1 MQAAP
6 CFRTNK
12 LQIESPRKNPFKI
25 LLDGEL
31 YGPFYRIKAAPC
43 QSLDKKARELDEK
56 GATDP
61 AALAQIYTEAA
72 DMQVLKFS
80 AKHEAVVRCRKR
92 AAELAGP
99 KYSECAIQ

>member
-1 MQAAP
+1 MPLTPDTLISAGHLG
-6 CFRTNK
+6 N
-12 LQIESPRKNPFKI
+12 L
-25 LLDGEL
+25 
-31 YGPFYRIKAAPC
+31 
-43 QSLDKKARELDEK
+43 LDKKASELDEK

>member
-1 MQAAP
+1 MWKGYKRRFVQKTFQAV
-6 CFRTNK
+6 
-12 LQIESPRKNPFKI
+12 
-25 LLDGEL
+25 G
-31 YGPFYRIKAAPC
+31 
-43 QSLDKKARELDEK
+43 LDKKARELDEK

-80 AKHEAVVRCRKR
+80 AKHEAMVRCRKR